1 MQRCHSLT
9 NLHGGKSVSSTNGV
23 LSEEISK
30 EQNSVLREIGA
41 PWSWMHQF
49 ALQNSVSKSYNF
61 VEKTDEEL
69 ANNENVD
76 ADEPNEE
83 DSIIV
88 HGKSTGFK
96 AKENICDFSCVVEP
110 MPGIGGHIS
119 SETTQQFLAY
129 LKHRSK
135 DENGM
140 VFPRHFKEK
149 NCPNMVDN

>member
-1 MQRCHSLT
+1 MQRCLSLT
-9 NLHGGKSVSSTNGV
+9 NLHGGKSTSSTNGFH
-23 LSEEISK
+23 SEEISK

-49 ALQNSVSKSYNF
+49 ALQNSISKSYNF
-61 VEKTDEEL
+61 VEKTEL
-69 ANNENVD
+69 SNNEKVN
-76 ADEPNEE
+76 AEEPNEE
-83 DSIIV
+83 HSMSV

-110 MPGIGGHIS
+110 IPGIGGSIS
-119 SETTQQFLAY
+119 SATTQPFLAY

-140 VFPRHFKEK
+140 VFPRHFKEED
-149 NCPNMVDN
+149 CPNMVDV